1 MSGNITENIAD
12 KILLLISAMQDARTP
27 WYAKALV
34 ILLLAYIISPIDII
48 PDFIPVVG
56 FLDEIILVP
65 IVFAFIYKLIPES
78 VKQEINSKD
87 IDESQR
93 RRLKLIG
100 VVLVLFLWL
109 AIVSVVVMFIKQ
121 VFI

>member
-1 MSGNITENIAD
+1 MPGNITENIAD

-48 PDFIPVVG
+48 PDFIPVIG

-65 IVFAFIYKLIPES
+65 IVFSFIYKLIPES
-78 VKQEINSKD
+78 VKQENNSKD
-87 IDESQR
+87 IDELQR

-100 VVLVLFLWL
+100 VILVLFLWL
-109 AIVSVVVMFIKQ
+109 AIVSVVVVFIKQ

>member
-65 IVFAFIYKLIPES
+65 IVFVFIYKLIPES

-93 RRLKLIG
+93 CRLKLIG

-109 AIVSVVVMFIKQ
+109 AIASVVVMFIKQ